1 MVGGRSI
8 YLVEDHTIKLLLL
21 ALESS
26 ERVSAGADNTH
37 TGMCE
42 FTEDHSKNYG
52 YR

>member
-8 YLVEDHTIKLLLL
+8 YLMEDHTIKLLHL

-37 TGMCE
+37 MCE
-42 FTEDHSKNYG
+42 FTENHSKNHG